1 MNHALTRRQFA
12 GTAGAGLAVAAVASA
27 PQASAGSPTDQ
38 IQPVGGRS
46 LPASGDAV
54 PLAPPDKQPAGL
66 KIPKQPGRKIGYAIV
81 GLGKL
86 AVEEILPAFAVS
98 KHCKVTA
105 LVSGHRDKAE
115 QLAGVYGVPKESIYN
130 YETYDKLR
138 DNSDVDVIYI
148 VLPNSMHAEY
158 TIRGFEAGKHVLC
171 EKPMAAS
178 IDECRRMIAAAEKAG
193 KQLMIAYR
201 LHYEPFNQTVMRWCQ
216 AKVYGE
222 IKTFAGSFCINV
234 EAPNIRLS
242 KQLAGGPVGDV
253 GVYPI
258 NASRYCIGEEPSEV
272 FAISHQ
278 PGDDPRF
285 REVPESVSM
294 LLKFPSGVLAKLD
307 CSFGTTTSDRYRVVC
322 NDGVID
328 LDPAFSYQGQ
338 RLTTHQK
345 PPAGGVD
352 GVMPEAGSP
361 IVVEHLITPANHFAA
376 EMDHFAD
383 CVLNATPCRTPG
395 AEGLADMLIAEAL
408 DRSIR
413 SGKLQSVGP

>member
-1 MNHALTRRQFA
+1 MPPSFNRRQFA
-12 GTAGAGLAVAAVASA
+12 GTAGAGLTAAAIAASA
-27 PQASAGSPTDQ
+27 TAAAPNDQ
-38 IQPVGGRS
+38 IQPVGGQS
-46 LPASGDAV
+46 LPAGDDAV
-54 PLAPPDKQPAGL
+54 PLAPPDKQPPGL
-66 KIPKQPGRKIGYAIV
+66 KIPNRPDRKMGYAIV

-115 QLAGVYGVPKESIYN
+115 QLASVYGVPTDSIYS
-130 YETYDKLR
+130 YESYDKLK
-138 DNSDVDVIYI
+138 DNPNVDVIYI

-158 TIRGFEAGKHVLC
+158 TIRGFSAGKYVLC

-178 IDECRRMIAAAEKAG
+178 IDECRRMIAAGEKAG

-222 IKTFAGSFCINV
+222 IKTFSGSFCINV
-234 EAPNIRLS
+234 KAPNIRLS
-242 KQLAGGPVGDV
+242 RKLAGGPVGDV

-258 NASRYCIGEEPSEV
+258 NASRYCIGEEPTEV
-272 FAISHQ
+272 FAIAHQ
-278 PGDDPRF
+278 PTDDPRF

-294 LLKFPSGVLAKLD
+294 LLKFPSGAMAKLD

-322 NDGVID
+322 TDGVID

-345 PPAGGVD
+345 PPSDAIPD
-352 GVMPEAGSP
+352 AGSP
-361 IVVEHLITPANHFAA
+361 IVVEHQIVPANHFAA
-376 EMDHFAD
+376 EMDDFAD
-383 CVLNATPCRTPG
+383 CILADRPCRTPG
-395 AEGLADMLIAEAL
+395 AEGLADMRIAAAL

-413 SGKLQSVGP
+413 SGKIEPVG